1 MNSES
6 GRSVELFMMLVSLVA
21 ARPSDAMPT
30 PDEVQMNCESDSM
43 MFVMS
48 DILLGRGNR
57 AIWQLVEV
65 DDGSTAFDYLTASQS
80 ECVDL
85 FISDCKDSC
94 IFKRIAQRLGSVVEV
109 IASAVR
115 CVQHDGHPD
124 PR

>member
-1 MNSES
+1 
-6 GRSVELFMMLVSLVA
+6 MLVSFDA
-21 ARPSDAMPT
+21 ASPSDAMPT
-30 PDEVQMNCESDSM
+30 PDEVQTNCDSDSR

-115 CVQHDGHPD
+115 CVQHD
-124 PR
+124 